1 MPLFRRALVRD
12 VTTRDGQDSRFGLR
26 TIALYEA
33 AKGLVV
39 LLAGSGLLLLVHRDV
54 QAMAEQLVSHL
65 HLDPAKRYP
74 RIFLHVVTE
83 ATPARLRLLAL
94 GALTYSAVR
103 FAEAYGLWRE
113 RRWAEWM
120 GLVTGIIYVP
130 FEARAFIRHRHL
142 ESLTALAINLA
153 IVAYLAARLRA
164 EAAGPGEA
172 GENRNGVG

>member
-1 MPLFRRALVRD
+1 M
-12 VTTRDGQDSRFGLR
+12 TSRGVDDARIGLR

-74 RIFLHVVTE
+74 RIFLHLATG
-83 ATPARLRLLAL
+83 ATPSGLRLVAL
-94 GALTYSAVR
+94 GALIYAVVR

-113 RRWAEWM
+113 QRWAEWL
-120 GLVTGIIYVP
+120 GLVTGVIYVP
-130 FEARAFIRHRHL
+130 FEARAFIRHPGL
-142 ESLTALAINLA
+142 ESVVALVINLG
-153 IVAYLAARLRA
+153 IVLYLAARLRS
-164 EAAGPGEA
+164 AAAVRREPAKPG
-172 GENRNGVG
+172 NGVG

>member
-1 MPLFRRALVRD
+1 MTRRG
-12 VTTRDGQDSRFGLR
+12 VTDSRIGLR
-26 TIALYEA
+26 TIALFEA

-74 RIFLHVVTE
+74 RIFLHIVTG

-94 GALTYSAVR
+94 GALAYAAVR

-120 GLVTGIIYVP
+120 GLVTGVFYVP
-130 FEARAFIRHRHL
+130 FEARAFVRHRHL
-142 ESLTALAINLA
+142 ESLVALAINLA
-153 IVAYLAARLRA
+153 IVVYLAVRLRA
-164 EAAGPGEA
+164 GAAGRDEA
-172 GENRNGVG
+172 GETGNGVG